1 MFGVVQKLTKKGRR
15 FQKLCEDKIAALLPK
30 KHCKVRIRIN
40 SNRRVDN
47 CYMKAR
53 VSAKIN

>member
-1 MFGVVQKLTKKGRR
+1 MFGVVQKLKKKEGR
-15 FQKLCEDKIAALLPK
+15 FQKLCEDKIATLVPK

-53 VSAKIN
+53 ASAKMN